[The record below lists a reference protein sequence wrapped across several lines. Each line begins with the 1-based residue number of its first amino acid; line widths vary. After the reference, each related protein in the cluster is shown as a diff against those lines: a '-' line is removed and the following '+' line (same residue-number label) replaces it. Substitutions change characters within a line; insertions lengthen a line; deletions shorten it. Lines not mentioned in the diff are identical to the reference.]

1 MNTRTIAVV
10 AEYLVSCRAGAL
22 SETTIV
28 GYEWGLAYLPER
40 LPATAQQL
48 EHTLATIDLAPES
61 KIDMWRIWRTFF
73 RWANMRYGLVDPT
86 DQVRKPRRQRKLRRI
101 FTQGELQAVWAA
113 CRSLRDQALIALL
126 IDTGIRLDE
135 LASLTWS
142 DIQIGLLRVR
152 GKTGEREVPFSRRT
166 QEMLVGLGDLSGP
179 WAGRKGRL
187 TTSGVSQAIRRV
199 LRSAGLKGPKLGA
212 HTFRHTFATEYLRA
226 GGNVFVLQRILGHS
240 SVDVTGIYIHLVR
253 DDLAVHHEELSP
265 LRLVWKQ
272 DEPLE
277 GVTK

>member
-1 MNTRTIAVV
+1 MNTRTMVV
-10 AEYLVSCRAGAL
+10 VSEYLVSCRAGSL
-22 SETTIV
+22 SETTIT
-28 GYEWGLAYLPER
+28 GYEWGLAYLPDR

-48 EHTLATIDLAPES
+48 EHTLATVDLAAES

-101 FTQGELQAVWAA
+101 FTKSELRAVWAA
-113 CRSLRDQALIALL
+113 CQSQRDQALIAVLL
-126 IDTGIRLDE
+126 DTGIRLGE
-135 LASLTWS
+135 LESLSWP
-142 DIQIGLLRVR
+142 DIGIGILSVD
-152 GKTGEREVPFSRRT
+152 GKTGPRTVPISQRT
-166 QEMLVGLGDLSGP
+166 QAMLVGLGDLSGP
-179 WAGRKGRL
+179 WTGTKGRL
-187 TTSGVSQAIRRV
+187 THSGVSQVIRRV
-199 LRSAGLKGPKLGA
+199 LRAAGLRGPKLGA

-253 DDLAVHHEELSP
+253 DDLAAHHEELSP

-272 DEPLE
+272 DEPLQE
-277 GVTK
+277 VHE